1 MNLSDE
7 EGETPKLDK
16 LVAAVEKHE
25 KTLDSLKEVPALLNA
40 LMTKM
45 SGPRQKSIFDIPED
59 ENGDSPDE
67 GMQFLLQ
74 NVMKEKANDDQNSI
88 GS

>member
-7 EGETPKLDK
+7 EGEMPKLDK

-45 SGPRQKSIFDIPED
+45 TGPRQKSIFDIPED
-59 ENGDSPDE
+59 EHGDSPDE

-74 NVMKEKANDDQNSI
+74 NVMKEKANDDQSSI